1 MGVPAFYRWL
11 SDRYPK
17 IVRDV
22 IEEQQQYV
30 DGVEVPLDTSKP
42 NPNGEEFDNLYL
54 DMNGII
60 HPCFHPEDRPAP
72 TTENEVFQ
80 NIFDYI
86 DRLFSIVRPRR
97 VLYLA
102 IDGTAPRAKMNQQ
115 RSRRFR
121 AAQDLEE
128 KEAEEERLR
137 QEFIKQG
144 IHVPKKQRSEIF
156 DSNTITPG
164 TPFMHRL
171 SIALQYYVHLR
182 LNSDPGWRDIE
193 VVLSD
198 ANVPGEGEH
207 KAMAFVREQR
217 GQPGWNPNTRHV
229 MYGLDADLIM
239 LALATHE
246 PHFTILRE
254 VIFQNNAPPD
264 NKPNVAAM
272 LASAGND
279 PASAL
284 RTTGLAADK
293 DADDTPDFARKP
305 FQFLSVSLLREYLA
319 LEFRIP
325 HLPFPFDR
333 ERVLDDFV
341 FLCFFVGNDFLPHMP
356 TLEIREG
363 AIDLMM
369 SVYKQML
376 PSLGGYLTRGAQVDL
391 AKVEKFIQRIG
402 SFEDVIFQKRMRLL
416 ARQRERVKYQV
427 AADKARKAQTK
438 RKYIASEAAPSAA
451 FIEKAS
457 TAGDIKPVSSFAKHK
472 LDFTGAA
479 AKAAAAAGGAK
490 QPQHIRFDEAGAAEG
505 AAADQAAAE
514 GEAAAAAKAS
524 NKSAAQ
530 LLRERLMKGGGS
542 SSDAAAAAA
551 PAKAEPAAAAD
562 GTASPPAAVA
572 ANGANGAAGN
582 GSGGESSATPGEPSP
597 KRARTAEPDGEMAED
612 AGAAAAAA
620 DAAGQPD
627 EVMEAADG
635 DDAPAAAAAE
645 DEELEEDVD
654 DDIDAEPDVADAA
667 ALKHLGSGPLLPLGP
682 DGTALAAADDAA
694 LAEFKEHIEDLL
706 KSRSDKLEESA
717 QQEEKIRLGEEG
729 WKQRYYQEKMGV
741 APEQQAPVIAAIVK
755 SYVEGLCWV
764 MSYYYEGVASWEWF
778 YPYHYA
784 PFASDLVNLASLDIS
799 FSIGRPFSPFNQLMG
814 VLPAASKHA
823 LPECFRWLFD
833 DPESPILDFY
843 PKKFAVD
850 MNGKRYAWQGVALL
864 PFIEQDRLLEA
875 TGALLDQL
883 SPEQK
888 FMNSHRMEVLYVH
901 NSHSLAAAILKISE
915 AAAGLSP
922 EERAAAAGEAIDT
935 AVSNGMSGFL
945 LAVAGEACPAVIP
958 APFSLGSDVTANAVL
973 AATYKLP
980 QHRQHQCRLM
990 EGTVLPEASI
1000 KVEDLPPEK
1009 TLWHMER
1016 GGRGG
1021 GRGRGF
1027 GSRGGYGGRG
1037 GYDNGGG
1044 RGGGYNDG
1052 YGGGDGGYSGRG
1064 GGYND
1069 YGGGRGGR
1077 GGYGGPPGVVQ
1088 PGMYGQA
1095 GGVYAAA
1102 GRGGPPGGRGGYG
1115 GPPQQQQ
1122 QGPWQRVLG
1131 HHLPQLGAPGG
1142 AAAPPG
1148 GGGGYYQ
1155 QQPVAGGFVAQPYG
1169 APLQQ
1174 PGARPMMSVAAYGGG
1189 SAPVA
1194 YAAPGR
1200 GPAVGGRGGGSF
1212 YDSMRPQGGQQ
1223 QQQYGAPMAAG
1234 RGGYV
1239 VQVQQP
1245 VGYGAVQVQGQQ
1257 YHQPHQQ
1264 FQQLQLQPQQV
1275 AGGYLQQ
1282 QPGAGLALA
1291 PAPWAGQQQQQQ
1303 QQGGPP
1309 NNRFAPLQRDPR
1321 GRGGRGY

>member
-86 DRLFSIVRPRR
+86 DRLISIVRPRR

-479 AKAAAAAGGAK
+479 AKAAAAA
-490 QPQHIRFDEAGAAEG
+490 
-505 AAADQAAAE
+505 
-514 GEAAAAAKAS
+514 
-524 NKSAAQ
+524 
-530 LLRERLMKGGGS
+530 
-542 SSDAAAAAA
+542 
-551 PAKAEPAAAAD
+551 
-562 GTASPPAAVA
+562 
-572 ANGANGAAGN
+572 
-582 GSGGESSATPGEPSP
+582 
-597 KRARTAEPDGEMAED
+597 
-612 AGAAAAAA
+612 

-635 DDAPAAAAAE
+635 DDAPAAAAAAAAAA

-682 DGTALAAADDAA
+682 DGTALAAADDTA

-1052 YGGGDGGYSGRG
+1052 YGGGDGGYGGRG

-1189 SAPVA
+1189 GAPVA

-1200 GPAVGGRGGGSF
+1200 GPAMGGRGGGSF

-1223 QQQYGAPMAAG
+1223 QQYGAPMAAG
-1234 RGGYV
+1234 RGGYA

-1275 AGGYLQQ
+1275 AGGYQQ

-1291 PAPWAGQQQQQQ
+1291 PAPWAGQQQQQQQQ